1 MSELVKLLHT
11 LYDSDLNNKQY
22 IRNLINK
29 KLLIKTIS
37 IKNINYIME
46 IFINF

>member
-1 MSELVKLLHT
+1 MSELVKQLHS

-29 KLLIKTIS
+29 KI
-37 IKNINYIME
+37 INKD
-46 IFINF
+46 N